1 MRTLIASDWHLSSF
15 SPSRAVGL
23 AELFLTR
30 AQTAGDRVILNGDI
44 FEGLF
49 QHVEEA
55 QAAHPATLSMI
66 EEMMHD
72 RQLVRTAGNH
82 DPDAGSLTL
91 ILDQVGIGRILV
103 AHGHTV
109 DPLHR
114 SSIGRF
120 GDAISRRIGHL
131 AIVRGAA
138 GLAERTA
145 NRIVGGAMEQTF
157 RTRCRAMVRRER
169 CTLGVFGHIHR
180 PYYAAGDTYA
190 NAGHLT
196 PERLEY
202 LVLTNGA
209 VHLEYVTS
217 DESSDERALSEPSW
231 PSSSGQATTWKDLE

>member
-15 SPSRAVGL
+15 SPSRAVRL

-30 AQTAGDRVILNGDI
+30 AQAAGDRVILNGDI

-55 QAAHPATLSMI
+55 QAAHPRTLSII

-91 ILDQVGIGRILV
+91 VVDQVGIGRILV

-114 SSIGRF
+114 SSVGRF
-120 GDAISRRIGHL
+120 GDAISRRMGHL

-138 GLAERTA
+138 ALAERTA
-145 NRIVGGAMEQTF
+145 NGIAGAAMERTF

-169 CTLGVFGHIHR
+169 CALGVFGHIHR
-180 PYYAAGDTYA
+180 RYYAAGDTYA

-196 PERLEY
+196 PGRLEY
-202 LVLTNGA
+202 LVLASGA

-217 DESSDERALSEPSW
+217 EESPDDRALSEPRWTAS
-231 PSSSGQATTWKDLE
+231 PGQATT